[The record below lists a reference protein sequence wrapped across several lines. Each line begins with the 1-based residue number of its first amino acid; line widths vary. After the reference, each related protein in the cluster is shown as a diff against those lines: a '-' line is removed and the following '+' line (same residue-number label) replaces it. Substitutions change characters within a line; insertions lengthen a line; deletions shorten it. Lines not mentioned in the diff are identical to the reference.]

1 MTPFLTIIICL
12 AASVLGSIC
21 GIGGGVIIKP
31 VLDSI
36 GTYPVDTV
44 AFLSSCTVLAMS
56 GYSVLKSCW
65 ERDGALNW
73 YTTTFLG
80 IGSAAGGILGKYLFS
95 QAILRLDSANS
106 VGFVQS
112 ALLLVITFGT
122 ILYTLKKA
130 GIVTLHLHNWAACSL
145 VGLVLGVLSSFL
157 GIGGGPINLVVLFY
171 FFSMPTKI
179 AAQNSLYIIL
189 LSQIS
194 SLLFTLCTG
203 EVPSIPGLLLIGM
216 MLAGIGGGILGR
228 RLNRKLTPT
237 LVDRLFL
244 GMMVLIQLICVYNLI
259 RFAGVRL

>member
-1 MTPFLTIIICL
+1 MTSLLTIIICL
-12 AASVLGSIC
+12 AASTVGSIC

-31 VLDSI
+31 VLDAMDVYS
-36 GTYPVDTV
+36 VDAV

-65 ERDGALNW
+65 ERDGSLNW

-80 IGSAAGGILGKYLFS
+80 IGSAVGGILGKYLFS
-95 QAILRLDSANS
+95 QAILRLDSINS
-106 VGFVQS
+106 VGSVQS
-112 ALLLVITFGT
+112 AVLLVITFGT

-130 GIVTLHLHNWAACSL
+130 RIATLHLQNWIGCSL
-145 VGLVLGVLSSFL
+145 VGLFLGVLSSFL

-171 FFSMPTKI
+171 FFSMPTKT
-179 AAQNSLYIIL
+179 AAQNSLYVIL

-203 EVPSIPGLLLIGM
+203 RIPTFPGLLLISM
-216 MLAGIGGGILGR
+216 MLAGVGGGILGR
-228 RLNRKLTPT
+228 HLNRKLNHS

-244 GMMVLIQLICVYNLI
+244 GMMVLIQLICIYNLI
-259 RFAGVRL
+259 HFAVES